1 MAGNYKARS
10 AMSVIAAK
18 QLCPGTY
25 WWLDWAPGNRTETC
39 DPTFQFHAG
48 HFLVNIE
55 RQVAGIMYRHLSAQG
70 AFSDMSVRLF
80 EILQKTWGQNIL
92 YLGKYCEGLKIPC
105 L

>member
-1 MAGNYKARS
+1 MAL
-10 AMSVIAAK
+10 IDDLIE
-18 QLCPGTY
+18 QLAIEPNLVTH
-25 WWLDWAPGNRTETC
+25 
-39 DPTFQFHAG
+39 TFQFHAG

-55 RQVAGIMYRHLSAQG
+55 RQVVGIMYRHLSAQG

-80 EILQKTWGQNIL
+80 EILQKMRGQNIL